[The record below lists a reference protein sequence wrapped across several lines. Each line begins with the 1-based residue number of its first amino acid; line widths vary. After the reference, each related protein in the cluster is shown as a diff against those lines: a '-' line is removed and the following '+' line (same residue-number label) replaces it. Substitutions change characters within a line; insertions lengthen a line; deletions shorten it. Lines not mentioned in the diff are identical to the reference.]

1 MHELPVVKELL
12 ETVLQVAEEEKAGKV
27 LAVSL
32 EIGGMH
38 DLVEEWVI
46 RFFDYINRGTIAE
59 GAKLTVQKNPVLIR
73 CRGCREGAVFDPHG
87 HLEFT
92 CPRCGAQ
99 EFDLI
104 NGNEFIIRKIEVV

>member
-12 ETVLQVAEEEKAGKV
+12 QTVLQYAEEEHAENV
-27 LAVSL
+27 VSVHL

-46 RFFDYINRGTIAE
+46 RFFDYISRGTIAE

-73 CRGCREGAVFDPHG
+73 CRGCGEGAVFDPHG

-92 CPRCGAQ
+92 CPQCGSQ

-104 NGNEFIIRKIEVV
+104 NGNEFMIRNIEII